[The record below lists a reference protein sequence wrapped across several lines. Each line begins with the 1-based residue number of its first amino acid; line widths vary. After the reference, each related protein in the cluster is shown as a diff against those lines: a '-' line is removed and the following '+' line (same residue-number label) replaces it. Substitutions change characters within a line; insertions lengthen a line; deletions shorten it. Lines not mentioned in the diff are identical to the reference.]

1 MDLFAAAVVGGSLL
15 PPLKNAEREWGEQ
28 QQYEAMC
35 LLYVALTR
43 AKRGLYVLLDAKE
56 SKEENNSLADWI
68 KACCDGGTS
77 VLFESGSL
85 SCYDSAVALTHEKP
99 TSDKVV
105 LGAAVTRPMRKTASH
120 SSAIDAAAVDFGSK
134 IHGLMEGVHWLDEQ
148 ETAITGEHADY
159 VINALRSADIRKLL
173 EKSGR
178 NVELRQEFPVE
189 GIVEGTW
196 YRTVI
201 DRLHIVR
208 DEQQRV
214 LGVEILDY
222 KTDNTDDPQVLLEAH
237 RGQLSVYRLLIA
249 KGLRVDESLIRCYL
263 IGLKA
268 AIVADF

>member
-1 MDLFAAAVVGGSLL
+1 
-15 PPLKNAEREWGEQ
+15 
-28 QQYEAMC
+28 MC

-43 AKRGLYVLLDAKE
+43 AKRGLYVLLDAKG

-85 SCYDSAVALTHEKP
+85 SCYDSVIPLSCNKTTIDE
-99 TSDKVV
+99 VV

-120 SSAIDAAAVDFGSK
+120 SGAIDAAAVDFGSK
-134 IHGLMEGVHWLDEQ
+134 IHALMEGVDWLDERQ
-148 ETAITGEHADY
+148 TVIAGEHADY
-159 VINALRSADIRKLL
+159 VIKALRSADIRKLL

-178 NVELRQEFPVE
+178 NVELRHEFPVE

-208 DEQQRV
+208 DGQQRV
-214 LGVEILDY
+214 IGVEILDY
-222 KTDNTDDPQVLLEAH
+222 KTDNTDDTNVLLEAH

-249 KGLRVDESLIRCYL
+249 KGLHIDESLIRCYL
-263 IGLKA
+263 IGLKS